1 MRSLIAAA
9 ACALLAA
16 VSTVPAAH
24 AQPAAPQ
31 VQNMPGLRAPAQL
44 ADDANGVTHVIAI
57 TEADLYFLQGWVHAR
72 DRFFQM
78 DQNRRLASGTLAE
91 LLGAGALSSDVP
103 LRNFGLRRAAERSLA
118 ALNPA
123 TRAALAA
130 YARGVNAW
138 LGSHPLPP
146 EYGALELTR
155 ADPWNEVD
163 STVVGKLIAFGLS
176 FDLDIDAT
184 VAFQTYLQAGQALGF
199 DGQAL
204 FFEDLNRAAPFDPA
218 ATVPDASVPRASGA
232 GPRRHHDAHRLDA
245 GAMELAR
252 EVAERLRDIP
262 LFQRLRDRDRR
273 DGSNLWA
280 VSGRLTATG
289 RPMIANDPHLA
300 LGTPSTFYPMGL
312 HAFGRVEVFGSGF
325 PGVPGVV
332 QGYNRH
338 LAWGTTNNAIDVTDT
353 YQEQL
358 VPDPSSPS
366 GLSSLYLGQLEHVI
380 PIPQV
385 FRANQPGN
393 GVANDLVVV
402 PPGGAIPPATL
413 IIPRRNNGPIINLN
427 AATGVALSVQYVGF
441 AATRELDSFFL
452 LNRARNL
459 DEFRA
464 ALQFFDVGSQNF
476 VYADERGNIAYFTTG
491 EMPLREDLQAGS
503 VNGAP
508 PWFIRNGQGGNEWIR
523 QDARPA
529 DQALPFAVL
538 PFAEMPQIVN
548 PPAGWFVNAN
558 NDPAGLTLDNSPL
571 NTLRPGGGLLYLAYA
586 WDRGFRAG
594 RITDRLR
601 AEIVG
606 RGRVSFDEM
615 QSIQADVKLRDAEYF
630 GPWIVRALERARASG
645 AHPLLAALGAD
656 AGVREAVGRI
666 ARWDYSTPTGLT
678 EGWDAGKPAGIAPT
692 PGQIDAS
699 VAASIYAVWRARLI
713 ANTVDAALAPRG
725 LPVPGNQEVVNAL
738 RHLLDTFDARGGVGV
753 SGINFFNVDGVADAA
768 DRRDI
773 VLLTS
778 LQQALARLAGAEF
791 GPAFGN
797 STHQVDYRWG
807 KLHRIVFAHPLGG
820 PFSVPPAGGAFPAPL
835 AGLAGIPTDGGFSTV
850 DASSHGARA
859 STLNGFMFSAGPV
872 RRFVG
877 EVRPGQTRAES
888 IWAGGRSGVP
898 GDPSYTLFL
907 TKWLANEAV
916 PLKLGVGEALRG
928 AQRVTILRPAP

>member
-1 MRSLIAAA
+1 MRSPIAAA
-9 ACALLAA
+9 ACALLAVLSLA
-16 VSTVPAAH
+16 PAAR
-24 AQPAAPQ
+24 AQPATPPQ
-31 VQNMPGLRAPAQL
+31 VQTMSGLKAPAQL
-44 ADDANGVTHVIAI
+44 VNDANGVTHVIAV
-57 TEADLYFLQGWVHAR
+57 TEDDLYFLQGWVHAR

-91 LLGAGALSSDVP
+91 LLGPAALTSDVQ
-103 LRNFGLRRAAERSLA
+103 LRTFGLRRAAERSLA

-138 LGSHPLPP
+138 LGDHALPP
-146 EYGALELTR
+146 EYAALELTR
-155 ADPWNEVD
+155 ADPWTDVD
-163 STVVGKLIAFGLS
+163 SVVVGKLISFGLS
-176 FDLDIDAT
+176 FDVDIDPT
-184 VAFQTYLQAGQALGF
+184 IAFQTYLRAGQALGF

-218 ATVPDASVPRASGA
+218 ATVPDASVPRRADS
-232 GPRRHHDAHRLDA
+232 GPRVPHRIDDGALD
-245 GAMELAR
+245 LAR
-252 EVAERLRDIP
+252 EVAERLHEIP

-325 PGVPGVV
+325 AGVPGVV

-338 LAWGTTNNAIDVTDT
+338 IAWGTTNNAIDVTDT

-366 GLSSLYLGQLEHVI
+366 GFSSLYLGRPEHVI

-393 GVANDLVVV
+393 GVANDVIVV

-413 IIPRRNNGPIINLN
+413 IVPRRNNGPIINLN

-459 DEFRA
+459 DEFTA

-491 EMPLREDLQAGS
+491 EMPLREDLQAGTVS
-503 VNGAP
+503 GAP

-529 DQALPFAVL
+529 DQALPYAVL

-558 NDPAGLTLDNSPL
+558 NDPAGLTLDNNPL
-571 NTLRPGGGLLYLAYA
+571 NTLRPGGGVLYLAYA

-594 RITDRLR
+594 RITDRIR
-601 AEIVG
+601 AELVRSG
-606 RGRVSFDEM
+606 RISFDEM

-630 GPWIVRALERARASG
+630 APWIVRALERAQAAG
-645 AHPLLAALGAD
+645 AHPALAALGAD
-656 AGVREAVGRI
+656 AGVREAVDRI
-666 ARWDYSTPTGLT
+666 ARWDYATPTGLT

-699 VAASIYAVWRARLI
+699 IAATIYAVWRARLI
-713 ANTVDAALAPRG
+713 ANTVDAVLTPFG
-725 LPVPGNQEVVNAL
+725 LPTPGNQEVVNAL
-738 RHLLDTFDARGGVGV
+738 RRLLDTFDVRGGVGA
-753 SGINFFNVDGVADAA
+753 SGINFFNVPGVPDAA

-773 VLLTS
+773 VLLKS
-778 LQQALARLAGAEF
+778 VQEALARLASDAF
-791 GPAFGN
+791 APAFGN

-820 PFSVPPAGGAFPAPL
+820 PFSIPPAGGAFPAPL
-835 AGLAGIPTDGGFSTV
+835 PGLAGIPTDGGFSTV

-859 STLNGFMFSAGPV
+859 TSANAFMFSAGPV

-888 IWAGGRSGVP
+888 IWAGGRSGVL

-907 TKWLANEAV
+907 PKWLANEAV

-928 AQRVTILRPAP
+928 AQSVTILRPAP